1 MANPDFDLFDD
12 DLNVSYGIRSLM
24 DLEKQPETT
33 DNLVLCEDPLA
44 NSNNSRM

>member
-24 DLEKQPETT
+24 DLETT